1 MNKLTLLFSIFLTAR
16 PARVNW
22 TINFCQLTKPK
33 HVDRQ
38 MQNMYIVHRMASV
51 LQHLEPRAFF
61 MWDDS
66 KKVCLLIKQ
75 ALFIHQCI
83 DGASVLTLYMKG
95 NIHSMVTVTL
105 YISDFQICVCV
116 CVCKNGVCPI
126 RASCSLLPQDLK
138 RCLQNQKQAPIV
150 GQNSSLI

>member
-1 MNKLTLLFSIFLTAR
+1 
-16 PARVNW
+16 
-22 TINFCQLTKPK
+22 
-33 HVDRQ
+33 

-83 DGASVLTLYMKG
+83 DGARVLTLHGYSSLSLTNTHT
-95 NIHSMVTVTL
+95 NIQYDVFITTVPWKVTSTL
-105 YISDFQICVCV
+105 WLRLPSTQYSTSLIFV

-126 RASCSLLPQDLK
+126 RASYSLLPHTATGPETVPPKSKASSEQQTHLK
-138 RCLQNQKQAPIV
+138 NIKTRT
-150 GQNSSLI
+150 